1 MNLLI
6 SSSAQSQSRSP
17 ICGSNGKEEN
27 SLESVPYGFV
37 RLSGYYLVLR
47 RSDGPDMVQE
57 SLLRTEELS
66 NIRKPDYELAV

>member
-1 MNLLI
+1 M
-6 SSSAQSQSRSP
+6 
-17 ICGSNGKEEN
+17 
-27 SLESVPYGFV
+27 ESVPYGFV